1 MLSKTWYD
9 GGDPEISDEHWTEIV
24 AASDLENRISI
35 NILRNFQG
43 LISYSHTLPITRAMF
58 PISEAMYI
66 LDLPE
71 NDLEIRKTYSSQ
83 LII

>member
-1 MLSKTWYD
+1 MKTLKFPMNGRLD
-9 GGDPEISDEHWTEIV
+9 WTEIV

-35 NILRNFQG
+35 NIRNFQG
-43 LISYSHTLPITRAMF
+43 LISYSHILPITRAMF

-71 NDLEIRKTYSSQ
+71 ND
-83 LII
+83 